1 MSYNDICRFSS
12 IPLSLNKSVFFLCVK
27 KVQLLVELKE
37 KIYFYVYIYDITK
50 LSLDNPKIALN
61 AIFLLWN

>member
-1 MSYNDICRFSS
+1 MTFADFHRYRY
-12 IPLSLNKSVFFLCVK
+12 LMKSVFFLCVK